1 LLTGDGDP
9 SAAELVVT
17 VTPQDD
23 TGARTADQY
32 EWQAVMAAAD
42 GLRMYLDALDPAG
55 NLTGP
60 ENSRLLCEHH
70 EDWVA
75 LRNGYAELVSAKH
88 PGLAF
93 GAYSTLNSLADDG
106 GVAHLFNRWLAMQ
119 EKPTCRLV
127 TTAGAYGPAQ
137 KLVEL
142 AGIARDRRV
151 TGEEFT
157 PDNEQEDLLTS
168 FGRALL
174 KHCPGLSE
182 QWTSLDGQPPESIP
196 TAEHRLQIIRFL
208 SVFTFQDSVPRK
220 YAPHAAPSMFAQP
233 VLDRLHSTAPAGSVW
248 EAVLAVFRVRM
259 RAAGPT
265 PTGGLPAVLSLP
277 PGSPAPTP
285 AEREAGLTSRIVTLA
300 DIDLAIR
307 TAIANPTGFAPLP
320 RLVRTTRLAIK
331 MEVGGCSDNT
341 VERAEQLRAD
351 YVDYWRDL
359 LVADPTA
366 RSRQQRL
373 HRVLLRIS
381 DAATIPVKRQDAS
394 WGEDLWRRLEADLDH
409 QQSTLPI
416 DMDVDLA
423 LGGLCELSNR
433 CQVWFSDSFDIAQEQ
448 ARRRPTE
455 GGGSS

>member
-1 LLTGDGDP
+1 LLTGDGGP

-23 TGARTADQY
+23 AGARTADQY

-55 NLTGP
+55 RLTGT
-60 ENSRLLCEHH
+60 ERSRLLCEYH

-75 LRNGYAELVSAKH
+75 MRNGDAELVSAKH
-88 PGLAF
+88 LGLAF
-93 GAYSTLNSLADDG
+93 GAYSTPNSLADDG

-127 TTAGAYGPAQ
+127 TTAGVFGPVQ
-137 KLVEL
+137 KLVDL

-151 TGEEFT
+151 AGDEFA
-157 PDNEQEDLLTS
+157 PDDEQRELLTS
-168 FGRALL
+168 LGRALL
-174 KHCPGLSE
+174 KHCPGLSDR
-182 QWTSLDGQPPESIP
+182 WTSPHRGQTESIP
-196 TAEHRLQIIRFL
+196 TAEHLRQIVRFL
-208 SVFTFQDSVPRK
+208 SMFTFQDSVPRR
-220 YAPHAAPSMFAQP
+220 YAPYAAPSMFAQP
-233 VLDRLHSTAPAGSVW
+233 VLDRLQSTAPAASVW

-259 RAAGPT
+259 RAAGPR
-265 PTGGLPAVLSLP
+265 PAGGLPAVLAFPLGSL
-277 PGSPAPTP
+277 APTT
-285 AEREAGLTSRIVTLA
+285 AELEAGLASRIVTLT

-307 TAIANPTGFAPLP
+307 TAIAHPTGFAPLP
-320 RLVRTTRLAIK
+320 PLVRTTRLAIK
-331 MEVGGCSDNT
+331 MEVGGCSDNA

-373 HRVLLRIS
+373 HRVLLRIN
-381 DAATIPVKRQDAS
+381 DAASERVKRQDAS
-394 WGEDLWRRLEADLDH
+394 WGADLWRELEADLDN
-409 QQSTLPI
+409 QQGTLPV
-416 DMDVDLA
+416 DMDADLA

-433 CQVWFSDSFDIAQEQ
+433 CQVWFSGSFDVAEEQ
-448 ARRRPTE
+448 VRRRPME

>member
-1 LLTGDGDP
+1 MQAGGGGL

-23 TGARTADQY
+23 TGAWTTDLY
-32 EWQAVMAAAD
+32 EWQAVVAAAD
-42 GLRMYLDALDPAG
+42 GLRMYLDALDAAG
-55 NLTGP
+55 NLTRP
-60 ENSRLLCEHH
+60 ENSRLICEHH

-75 LRNGYAELVSAKH
+75 LRNQDAELVSAKH

-93 GAYSTLNSLADDG
+93 GAYTTPNSLADDG

-127 TTAGAYGPAQ
+127 TAAGVSGPAQ

-142 AGIARDRRV
+142 ARTARDQRV
-151 TGEEFT
+151 AGEEFA
-157 PDNEQEDLLTS
+157 PDNEQEQLLTS

-182 QWTSLDGQPPESIP
+182 RWTSLDGRQPESIP
-196 TAEHRLQIIRFL
+196 TAEHRQQIIRFL
-208 SVFTFQDSVPRK
+208 SVFTFQDSVPKK
-220 YAPHAAPSMFAQP
+220 YAAHAAPSMFAQP
-233 VLDRLHSTAPAGSVW
+233 VLDRLRSSAPAGSVW
-248 EAVLAVFRVRM
+248 EAVLAVFRIRM
-259 RAAGPT
+259 RAAGPA
-265 PTGGLPAVLSLP
+265 PTGGLPAVLSFPL
-277 PGSPAPTP
+277 GSRAPTL
-285 AEREAGLTSRIVTLA
+285 AELEAGLTSRIVTLS

-307 TAIANPTGFAPLP
+307 TAIANPSGFARLP

-359 LVADPTA
+359 QMADPTA

-381 DAATIPVKRQDAS
+381 DAATTQVKQQNVL
-394 WGEDLWRRLEADLDH
+394 WGVDLWWRLEADLDH
-409 QQSTLPI
+409 QRSDLPA
-416 DMDVDLA
+416 DMDGDLA

-433 CQVWFSDSFDIAQEQ
+433 CRVWFSDSFDIAQEQ
-448 ARRRPTE
+448 ARRRPE
-455 GGGSS
+455 GGSSS

>member
-1 LLTGDGDP
+1 MLAGNGGH

-23 TGARTADQY
+23 AGARTADQY

-42 GLRMYLDALDPAG
+42 GLRMYLDAIDAAG
-55 NLTGP
+55 NLIES
-60 ENSRLLCEHH
+60 ENGRLLCEHH

-75 LRNGYAELVSAKH
+75 LRNGDAELVSAKH

-93 GAYSTLNSLADDG
+93 GAYSTLNSMADDG

-127 TTAGAYGPAQ
+127 TTAGVSGPAQ

-142 AGIARDRRV
+142 AGAARDRRV
-151 TGEEFT
+151 NGEEFE
-157 PDNEQEDLLTS
+157 PDKEQEDLLAS

-174 KHCPGLSE
+174 KHCPGLSDR
-182 QWTSLDGQPPESIP
+182 WTSLDGRPPESTP
-196 TAEHRLQIIRFL
+196 TAEHRQQIIRFL
-208 SVFTFQDSVPRK
+208 SVFTFQDSVPRR
-220 YAPHAAPSMFAQP
+220 YAPHAAPSMFVQP
-233 VLDRLHSTAPAGSVW
+233 ILDRLRNTTPAGSVW

-277 PGSPAPTP
+277 LGSQAPTP
-285 AEREAGLTSRIVTLA
+285 ADLEAGLTSRIVTLA
-300 DIDLAIR
+300 DIDLATR
-307 TAIANPTGFAPLP
+307 TAIANPSGFAPLP

-359 LVADPTA
+359 LAADPTA

-373 HRVLLRIS
+373 HRALLRIS
-381 DAATIPVKRQDAS
+381 DAATTGVKRQDAS
-394 WGEDLWRRLEADLDH
+394 WGADLWRQLEADLDR
-409 QQSTLPI
+409 QQNVLPVE
-416 DMDVDLA
+416 MDVDLA
-423 LGGLCELSNR
+423 LGGLSELSNR
-433 CQVWFSDSFDIAQEQ
+433 CQVWFSDSFDVAQEQ
-448 ARRRPTE
+448 TRRRSTQ
-455 GGGSS
+455 GGGGI